1 MKSALGPVRRRH
13 RAGPRGR
20 RALAGRPHRDAAG
33 RRPQAARD
41 AAVRRRAERRQRRS
55 SSRSRSALERRVP
68 MLGKAAE
75 TDARDVR
82 AAAGY
87 WRTDYAAIAP
97 QHDANGVITETDP
110 AILLL
115 TANAAFRA
123 SQAAGDRL
131 DTVRRLD
138 TVVKSYAEVLK
149 APACGAGDRAC
160 DGRGDRRGVQ
170 LRVRDPHARHARQ
183 AARRR
188 RRPRRA
194 AKTAAK
200 ADDERPA
207 GGPDAARPARRA
219 AGGGRHEPVQDRHP
233 EARRGAQGR
242 AGRRQGRA
250 EDSEGIG
257 LRAEVLGAGSDL
269 RSEI

>member
-1 MKSALGPVRRRH
+1 MPV
-13 RAGPRGR
+13 
-20 RALAGRPHRDAAG
+20 
-33 RRPQAARD
+33 
-41 AAVRRRAERRQRRS
+41 
-55 SSRSRSALERRVP
+55 
-68 MLGKAAE
+68 LGKAAE

-123 SQAAGDRL
+123 SQAGGDRL

-160 DGRGDRRGVQ
+160 DGRAMDAAFNYEYAIRT
-170 LRVRDPHARHARQ
+170 RDVLGEAARPGAAR
-183 AARRR
+183 ARRR
-188 RRPRRA
+188 RRR
-194 AKTAAK
+194 K
-200 ADDERPA
+200 ADEADLPA
-207 GGPDAARPARRA
+207 GPTLHGKPGAPPAAVDMNQFKIVIPKRGEERKDAPDAGK
-219 AGGGRHEPVQDRHP
+219 GGQKIRKG
-233 EARRGAQGR
+233 
-242 AGRRQGRA
+242 
-250 EDSEGIG
+250 
-257 LRAEVLGAGSDL
+257 
-269 RSEI
+269 